1 MRKSLIGLV
10 LALSLSTLP
19 AFSAN
24 TPKAGSACIKKG
36 VTKTYKG
43 KEFKC
48 VKKRGKLVWSKGK
61 VVNKETSVAA
71 PEVTASV
78 APSPTPTT
86 TPTSTP
92 TPNPSLTP
100 TTTPTVSSSIDSLIQ
115 SPKVASA
122 DACRM
127 LDRRSGATYQKNNV
141 AFPLSKDL
149 IPATGQTEFTF
160 IPIDFVD
167 APGSKEEL
175 EDIKRQVEALVNWYD
190 YFSDGRLSIKTNQIT
205 TWYRAPKRSLDYALA
220 TPSVSSD
227 GMSRKLDEERM
238 NEIIQDFLKSAG
250 PVSSDSMA
258 IIFHMTSQNKSN
270 IEEGALGRNGI
281 RNFQND
287 RSLVYWVSGNFHYKE
302 RANLGDSRP
311 FYWAALWIHELL
323 HSQGI
328 VLHAPGNGLFGGLGQ
343 NQGGSS
349 WALDAWETFLLGWT
363 DDSNVYCLPREQ
375 VDGQTIFMQP
385 LEIKGDKY
393 GIAIVPIN
401 DTEALVV
408 ESRRPVGYSEKW
420 NASDKGIFVYR
431 LNTAT
436 DTDRIRE
443 ALSCG
448 NNPDY
453 AEWAYYVAHDGS
465 ENLDRKC
472 FSGKYAHYLIK
483 SGQSVSKFGIKI
495 SVLESRDF
503 DVIRISKA

>member
-1 MRKSLIGLV
+1 MKLRVLLISLLLFAP
-10 LALSLSTLP
+10 LAPSI
-19 AFSAN
+19 SA
-24 TPKAGSACIKKG
+24 TPPKAGAICNKAGIAKNYNGKKYTCIKKG
-36 VTKTYKG
+36 K
-43 KEFKC
+43 
-48 VKKRGKLVWSKGK
+48 KLVWSKGVDIK
-61 VVNKETSVAA
+61 VVA
-71 PEVTASV
+71 
-78 APSPTPTT
+78 PTT
-86 TPTSTP
+86 TPSSTP
-92 TPNPSLTP
+92 TTSPTPSSTP
-100 TTTPTVSSSIDSLIQ
+100 TQTPIPIPTVSSSIDSLIQ
-115 SPKVASA
+115 SPKVAGA
-122 DACRM
+122 DACR
-127 LDRRSGATYQKNNV
+127 LRDRRSGATYQKNNV

-149 IPATGQTEFTF
+149 IPVTGQTEITF

-175 EDIKRQVEALVNWYD
+175 EDIRMQVEALVGWYD
-190 YFSDGRLSIKTNQIT
+190 YFSNGRLKIKTNQIT
-205 TWYRAPKRSLDYALA
+205 KWYRAPKLSPDYALA
-220 TPSVSSD
+220 TPTVSTD
-227 GMSRKLDEERM
+227 GMYRKLNEERM
-238 NEIIQDFLKSAG
+238 NEIIQDFLKSAD
-250 PVSSDSMA
+250 PVSSNSMA

-270 IEEGALGRNGI
+270 IEESALGRNGI

-287 RSLVYWVSGNFHYKE
+287 RELVYWVSGNFHYKE
-302 RANLGDSRP
+302 RANLGNSRP
-311 FYWAALWIHELL
+311 FYWATLWIHELL

-375 VDGQTIFMQP
+375 VAGQTIFMQP

-453 AEWAYYVAHDGS
+453 AEWAYYVAPDGS
-465 ENLDRKC
+465 EDLDRKC
-472 FSGKYAHYLIK
+472 FTGKYSHYLIK
-483 SGQSVSKFGIKI
+483 QGQSVTKFGIKI
-495 SVLESRDF
+495 SVLASGDF
-503 DVIRISKA
+503 DVIRVSKA